1 MSDEENEARETQRH
15 IFSIFWASLSHFR
28 LPFNHKHPSIHVH
41 LWGRTQAHRL
51 GGAVSFFEQVAPSAT
66 SSQMGKKQIINLLLS
81 TLRKLNYIFS
91 FGSCATAT
99 INATWRTARRNRV
112 KQSII
117 NHTAT
122 SQRHPNEVWRWRCIR
137 RDSLIMCHSTA
148 LYWAMVVLS
157 SFGDG
162 WEGKA

>member
-1 MSDEENEARETQRH
+1 MKKMKQEKHRDTFLAYFELAFHISDCLLIINIPVLMSISGAEHRH
-15 IFSIFWASLSHFR
+15 RSWVEPCLSLNRWHHQ
-28 LPFNHKHPSIHVH
+28 L
-41 LWGRTQAHRL
+41 LQAKW
-51 GGAVSFFEQVAPSAT
+51 E
-66 SSQMGKKQIINLLLS
+66 KKIINLLLS

-137 RDSLIMCHSTA
+137 SDSLIMCHSTA

>member
-1 MSDEENEARETQRH
+1 MKQEKHRDTFLAYSELVCHISDCLLIINIPVFMSISGAEHRH
-15 IFSIFWASLSHFR
+15 RSWVEPCLALNRWHHQ
-28 LPFNHKHPSIHVH
+28 L
-41 LWGRTQAHRL
+41 LQAKW
-51 GGAVSFFEQVAPSAT
+51 E
-66 SSQMGKKQIINLLLS
+66 KKIINLLLS